1 MTFFQKITKGII
13 KENPVFVLVL
23 GTCPTL
29 AVTTN
34 AKNGVFMGIAA
45 AFVLICSNMVIS
57 AVKRLIPDK
66 VRLPSYIVIIAGFV
80 TVVSMIMEAFLPAA
94 YEALGIF
101 LPLIVVNCII
111 LGRAELYASKNTVF
125 DSALDGLAMG
135 IGFTFA
141 LLLIGTIREII
152 GNGSFFGIE
161 LFSGFAPFPFL
172 TTSPG
177 GFLTFGI
184 CMWLVSL
191 ISKKEIKSGG
201 CGSCNLCGKGECS
214 K

>member
-1 MTFFQKITKGII
+1 MTLFQKLTKGLL

-34 AKNGVFMGIAA
+34 AKNGLYMGIAA
-45 AFVLICSNMVIS
+45 TFVLICSNMVIS
-57 AVKRLIPDK
+57 AVKKLIPSK

-80 TVVSMIMEAFLPAA
+80 TVIQLLMQAYLPAA
-94 YEALGIF
+94 YDELGIY

-111 LGRAELYASKNTVF
+111 LGRAELYASKNNVI
-125 DSALDGLAMG
+125 DSGIDGFTMG
-135 IGFTFA
+135 LGFTFA

-152 GNGSFFGIE
+152 GAGSFFGIS
-161 LFSGFAPFPFL
+161 LFGGFKPFPFL

-184 CMWLVSL
+184 AMWLTSL
-191 ISKKEIKSGG
+191 ITKREIRHTGCGNCDACSGG
-201 CGSCNLCGKGECS
+201 CEK
-214 K
+214 